1 MRKAED
7 ARAADFRTL
16 KNAPSAQNPRE
27 RSFAA
32 TCAGGCI
39 AVLENTTLAFAFEYV
54 YIVIKMRES
63 GKCIWVL
70 LLCVDFIKNKY

>member
-7 ARAADFRTL
+7 ARAADFRAL

-27 RSFAA
+27 RPFAE

-39 AVLENTTLAFAFEYV
+39 VVLENTTLAFAFEYV
-54 YIVIKMRES
+54 CAVIELRES
-63 GKCIWVL
+63 GR
-70 LLCVDFIKNKY
+70 